1 MLSQRNQAVLL
12 ILIYLKLTDL
22 IESGLLEVGVSE
34 IGLQLLLLKQAFLVL
49 FEIYKCLKQA

>member
-1 MLSQRNQAVLL
+1 VLSQRNQAVLL